1 MSQIPV
7 ELLNIVASFLLS
19 KELHTCS
26 CVCRYWFS
34 IFRVAIQRA
43 KVFIKTSEQ
52 LHSFVLRHDPQLF
65 PPGQLIREL
74 RLRRTFNLQPGDLE
88 QIQRHYPMVEV
99 FEVGQDYGTIGHP
112 DYYRLFQWWPHL
124 RRTPQISKYSDDL
137 DDGTDTRCVRPT
149 EPATNMRTSELK
161 VTPDSP
167 TWLNYIAQK
176 YPCLETLD
184 LCLGMADVRVYLD
197 EAVYEQVLV
206 TIASNLNKLQHFEL
220 DTSFWFTPR
229 LFKTIKRA
237 GTRFTYFGMSVVDL
251 DEQSTNP
258 TSPCWRLPLSTLHR

>member
-99 FEVGQDYGTIGHP
+99 FEVGQDYE
-112 DYYRLFQWWPHL
+112 
-124 RRTPQISKYSDDL
+124 

>member
-137 DDGTDTRCVRPT
+137 VHYLHHSGRNIVDFKIGYHA
-149 EPATNMRTSELK
+149 ATVLVGGGKLS
-161 VTPDSP
+161 
-167 TWLNYIAQK
+167 
-176 YPCLETLD
+176 
-184 LCLGMADVRVYLD
+184 
-197 EAVYEQVLV
+197 QVLPLFACLKQLG
-206 TIASNLNKLQHFEL
+206 ISGPFNGF
-220 DTSFWFTPR
+220 SFTPR
-229 LFKTIKRA
+229 IMDELHQ
-237 GTRFTYFGMSVVDL
+237 VVPWLKCVRLHGVDMV
-251 DEQSTNP
+251 ST
-258 TSPCWRLPLSTLHR
+258 W